1 MSVTCGLPDCVR
13 QPAAAFVNY
22 VHTVTHS
29 FRQLGLSLIV
39 IFTCATHEPTH
50 SNDCGPSPKKV
61 GHSVLNLSEYYI
73 DMGEVSVKTHIMVY
87 AFRRQ
92 TL

>member
-1 MSVTCGLPDCVR
+1 
-13 QPAAAFVNY
+13 
-22 VHTVTHS
+22 
-29 FRQLGLSLIV
+29 V

-50 SNDCGPSPKKV
+50 SNDCGPSSKKA

-73 DMGEVSVKTHIMVY
+73 DAGEVSVKTYIMVY

>member
-1 MSVTCGLPDCVR
+1 M
-13 QPAAAFVNY
+13 
-22 VHTVTHS
+22 
-29 FRQLGLSLIV
+29 

-50 SNDCGPSPKKV
+50 SNGCGPSSKKV
-61 GHSVLNLSEYYI
+61 GHSVLNLSEYYS
-73 DMGEVSVKTHIMVY
+73 DTGEVSVKTHIIVY